1 MGSSYGLLGKLFLG
15 YALAIVMAMV
25 HSGVLKALK
34 ESKSVNPFLRL
45 LRKFDIPSLYIT
57 ESNYY

>member
-45 LRKFDIPSLYIT
+45 LRKFDIPSPYIT